1 MKRLRLDNK
10 NTVKDILSFFNDTAR
25 EMERER
31 KEATTTDTYG
41 WIDTMRLAHHLTVVE
56 RVYSFLFDDHTIRI
70 EEGMDR
76 CQKTPSS
83 SIIRKREKKTA
94 NLMRFSLI

>member
-1 MKRLRLDNK
+1 MPNGKDSQLYLTSLYLLLLLSGVLLKSCGIVRAGQAVLGSERAMKRLRLDNK

-41 WIDTMRLAHHLTVVE
+41 WI
-56 RVYSFLFDDHTIRI
+56 
-70 EEGMDR
+70 
-76 CQKTPSS
+76 
-83 SIIRKREKKTA
+83 
-94 NLMRFSLI
+94 